1 MPDDRLQDG
10 IYFRSG
16 QRRPACYRLV
26 LANFRSRT
34 GQESAY
40 KALARIAA
48 VVEELRAGTIRDVA
62 GQDQQG
68 RRATTAEFQGLSMLL
83 GYGRR
88 LFDDEQHSPSM
99 TVHHRPEFLEYFR
112 REGDP
117 FPSIPWTDTAGK
129 SGEADICLQLTA
141 PSEAAVNRVAVEIW
155 KLIVDEALPV
165 ELVASYSGFARSDGR
180 GWLEFHD
187 GVSNIEASER
197 LIAIQ
202 AGDDPSWMDGG
213 TYMAFLR
220 FAVDLRAWRSL
231 RQADQELII
240 GRDKPS
246 GRPVA
251 AVGRTSY
258 GEAIPTLE
266 PDGDS
271 DQGEARARSLADYRE
286 PPPVNDPLVEA
297 SHLQRANR
305 NRVSPFA
312 PAGQRIFRQGY
323 EFLDDIGP
331 DGPQLGLNF
340 VSFQSDLSTLRN
352 LLHLPG
358 WLADVNFGGPGEP
371 GPGDPRP
378 IRLISLVAGGFYA
391 VPPMEEP
398 FPGAGLFAAS

>member
-26 LANFRSRT
+26 LANFRPRI

-40 KALARIAA
+40 KTLVRIAA
-48 VVEELRAGTIRDVA
+48 VVEELRTGTIRDVA

-68 RRATTAEFQGLSMLL
+68 LRATAAEFQGLSMLL

-88 LFDDEQHSPSM
+88 LFDSQHHSPLL
-99 TVHHRPEFLEYFR
+99 TIQARPEFLEYLR
-112 REGDP
+112 RGGDP
-117 FPSIPWTDTAGK
+117 FPSIPWTATAFK
-129 SGEADICLQLTA
+129 RDEADICLQLTA
-141 PSEAAVNRVAVEIW
+141 PSEAAVNRAAVEIW
-155 KLIVDEALPV
+155 KLSVDEALPV
-165 ELVASYSGFARSDGR
+165 EFVASYSGFARSDGR

-197 LIAIQ
+197 LVAIR
-202 AGDDPSWMDGG
+202 AGGDPSWMDGG
-213 TYMAFLR
+213 SYMAFLR
-220 FAVDLRAWRSL
+220 FIVDLRAWRSL
-231 RQADQELII
+231 PQAQQELII

-251 AVGRTSY
+251 AVGRTSS
-258 GEAIPTLE
+258 GEALPILE

-271 DQGEARARSLADYRE
+271 DQGEARTRSLADYRE
-286 PPPVNDPLVEA
+286 PSPVDDPLVEA

-305 NRVSPFA
+305 NRVSPSA

-331 DGPQLGLNF
+331 EGPQLGLNF

-352 LLHLPG
+352 VLHLPG
-358 WLADVNFGGPGEP
+358 WLADVNFGGPAEP
-371 GPGDPRP
+371 GPGDPQP
-378 IRLISLVAGGFYA
+378 IRVVSLAAGGFYA
-391 VPPMEEP
+391 VPPTEEP
-398 FPGAGLFAAS
+398 FPGAGLVRG